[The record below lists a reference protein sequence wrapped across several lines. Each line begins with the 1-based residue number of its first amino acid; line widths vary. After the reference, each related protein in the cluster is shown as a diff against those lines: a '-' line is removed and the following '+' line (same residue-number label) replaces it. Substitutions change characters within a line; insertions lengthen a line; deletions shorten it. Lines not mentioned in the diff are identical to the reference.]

1 MLLELRV
8 SGLGVIEKASLVF
21 KPGLIALTGETGVG
35 KTLLIEAMNLL
46 IGGRADPRLVRSG
59 FDEAVVEG
67 RFLINEEEVVLRR
80 LVPRDGRSRAY
91 VRGRLAT
98 ASELNEEASQLVELH
113 GQHAH
118 QQLLKPYAQRLALDH
133 FANVDVA
140 PLLEANSD
148 LEAVRTELANLGG
161 DERSRAREIDLL
173 RYQVDELNAAELEN
187 PMEDELLAAEQ
198 AVLADAEAC
207 REAAFEVLRLL
218 DSDSP
223 ASNALATALSVVK
236 DRKSLTEV
244 MTRLS
249 GLISEFSELASDVR
263 TIVDGAVADPVRLEE
278 LGQRRHLFASLRRK
292 YGQDLEAVIAYH
304 KEAVERLLIL
314 QGYEAR
320 ATELESQMLRNEVI
334 RNEAA
339 SRVADERRN
348 AAPALAKQIQDQLR
362 QLAMPKAQV
371 SISVDGSSGEKVD
384 ILLGANSG
392 SPLLPLTQVAS
403 GGELSRTMLALR
415 LVLSDSPPT
424 LVFDEVDSGV
434 GGVTA
439 NAVSSALEEVA
450 LERQVL
456 VVTHLA
462 QVAASA
468 TQHMTVEK
476 NDNGKTV
483 VAEVRE
489 LDHEE
494 RVLELSRM
502 LSGSPNS
509 SKAREHALEL
519 LK

>member
-1 MLLELRV
+1 
-8 SGLGVIEKASLVF
+8 
-21 KPGLIALTGETGVG
+21 
-35 KTLLIEAMNLL
+35 
-46 IGGRADPRLVRSG
+46 
-59 FDEAVVEG
+59 
-67 RFLINEEEVVLRR
+67 
-80 LVPRDGRSRAY
+80 
-91 VRGRLAT
+91 
-98 ASELNEEASQLVELH
+98 
-113 GQHAH
+113 
-118 QQLLKPYAQRLALDH
+118 
-133 FANVDVA
+133 
-140 PLLEANSD
+140 
-148 LEAVRTELANLGG
+148 
-161 DERSRAREIDLL
+161 
-173 RYQVDELNAAELEN
+173 
-187 PMEDELLAAEQ
+187 
-198 AVLADAEAC
+198 
-207 REAAFEVLRLL
+207 
-218 DSDSP
+218 
-223 ASNALATALSVVK
+223 
-236 DRKSLTEV
+236 
-244 MTRLS
+244 
-249 GLISEFSELASDVR
+249 
-263 TIVDGAVADPVRLEE
+263 
-278 LGQRRHLFASLRRK
+278 
-292 YGQDLEAVIAYH
+292 

-509 SKAREHALEL
+509 SK
-519 LK
+519 